1 MGFEVEIKDNIYI
14 NRFKYRKI
22 VGILVA
28 IYIIAVIL
36 TGFSGVFFNYL
47 IKSFYLIASFCI
59 VLLTYSTANVTE
71 GKIFKKISII
81 FIVDIVINLNS
92 IVRINSKVG
101 ILRWDEYDVMHP
113 YTINV
118 LFILSMGFVF
128 KYINN
133 ERRKSIID
141 VFQIMIII
149 YVLVLIENN
158 DSRVVAF
165 LLSSIIIFL
174 AVFKNYNRIKKHKLI
189 QEENINYFYIFLFI
203 MASYAFSLFLSIIF
217 TKFIHLR
224 GLCNFLFF
232 IGYSTML
239 LCVIE
244 KMLHTP
250 YKNLFKDLYDSSEK
264 LNLTNNIIII
274 KNNEL
279 EESHK
284 AIRKNELMFKEFFK
298 SIPVPIIILSDA
310 TLRIIYSN
318 KAFLKLVKEE
328 RIKKIINKKV
338 SSFINLEEEIILKDR
353 LDINK
358 IYCGTIGDGKHKKYL
373 NLDIVDYNKENG
385 EIILRLTDIT
395 TMMDMN
401 SIKES
406 IEEKVFQERI
416 RSDFLSNISHDIKTP
431 INVIY
436 SALQLEHI
444 FTENDD
450 IESLIKYNSISKKNC
465 LALMKLT
472 NNLIDSSKIQQDYLY
487 PTLEKVNIVTFV
499 EEIIESLVYYAKE
512 KDISL
517 IFDTNN
523 EDILLE
529 IDESFMQRILLNLIS
544 NSIKFT
550 PKNGLILVNVFE
562 NEKNIKMIIEDN
574 GIGMDKHFVNKIF
587 VKYAMGQNNNE
598 ISEKGSGIGL
608 FVVKKLVE
616 LQNGS
621 IKIDSEEGKGTKIII
636 TFKKGSV

>member
-14 NRFKYRKI
+14 NRYKYRKI
-22 VGILVA
+22 VGILAA
-28 IYIIAVIL
+28 IYILTIIL
-36 TGFSGVFFNYL
+36 TGFCGVFFNYL
-47 IKSFYLIASFCI
+47 LKSFYLISSFCI

-71 GKIFKKISII
+71 GRIFKKISTI
-81 FIVDIVINLNS
+81 FIVVIVMNLNS
-92 IVRINSKVG
+92 MVRINSKSDV
-101 ILRWDEYDVMHP
+101 LKWDDYDIMHP
-113 YTINV
+113 YTINI
-118 LFILSMGFVF
+118 LFMLSMGFTF
-128 KYINN
+128 KYINK
-133 ERRKSIID
+133 EKARVAKDILGILAIIW
-141 VFQIMIII
+141 M
-149 YVLVLIENN
+149 LVIIENN
-158 DSRVVAF
+158 DFKFITFIIANIIAF
-165 LLSSIIIFL
+165 LAIL
-174 AVFKNYNRIKKHKLI
+174 KNYNRIKRYKIIEKDK
-189 QEENINYFYIFLFI
+189 INYFYIYFLI
-203 MASYAFSLFLSIIF
+203 MAFYSVSLFLSIIF
-217 TKFIHLR
+217 SRFIHLR
-224 GLCNFLFF
+224 AVSNFLFY

-250 YKNLFKDLYDSSEK
+250 YKILFKDLYDSSEK

-310 TLRIIYSN
+310 TFRIIYSN
-318 KAFLKLVKEE
+318 KAFLKLIKVEK
-328 RIKKIINKKV
+328 IKKIINKKI
-338 SSFINLEEEIILKDR
+338 SSFINLEEEITLKGR

-358 IYCGTIGDGKHKKYL
+358 IYCGTIEDDKDKKYL

-385 EIILRLTDIT
+385 EIILRITDIT

-444 FTENDD
+444 FTKNDD

-472 NNLIDSSKIQQDYLY
+472 NNLIDSSRIQQDYLY
-487 PTLEKVNIVTFV
+487 PTLEKVNIVTFI

-523 EDILLE
+523 EDILLD

-550 PKNGLILVNVFE
+550 SKNGMILVNVFE
-562 NEKNIKMIIEDN
+562 NEKDIKIIIEDN

-616 LQNGS
+616 LQNGV
-621 IKIDSEEGKGTKIII
+621 INIDSEEGKGTKITI